1 MTAKANKKRLKKML
15 AYNPAAII
23 QFNIDTIES
32 CTQLLANVDVPIP
45 GNWRVKYA
53 VCWHVHRCGLR

>member
-1 MTAKANKKRLKKML
+1 MMFMESGHDGQSEQKTFEKML

-32 CTQLLANVDVPIP
+32 CTQLLPTWMFLFWKLA
-45 GNWRVKYA
+45 R
-53 VCWHVHRCGLR
+53 

>member
-1 MTAKANKKRLKKML
+1 ML

-32 CTQLLANVDVPIP
+32 CTQLLANVDVPILEIA
-45 GNWRVKYA
+45 R
-53 VCWHVHRCGLR
+53 